1 LKKLRLNGGNY
12 EEEEER
18 SHPEE
23 NKLEDA
29 KRTSKEKDYLKKLR
43 VNGSSDDEERRSGSE
58 EKKFEVPTVTSKEP
72 VKVFKCHLCEFSDS
86 IKTNHLVHLAKDH
99 FKEDLK
105 IYFGKDLGE
114 CLLCS
119 KVMLDESCL
128 LQHLAV
134 THNVLDGFIVGQ
146 KLDKNGHSLDKNGH
160 SLEKNGHSL
169 DKNGHSLYKNGHSL
183 DKNGHSL
190 EHNGHSLDKNG
201 HTLHKNVQNGQ
212 QLEQNGQN
220 LDKNGQ
226 KSDNNV
232 TDEKEKIG
240 KHNNKHTAEEEQQ
253 DKRTEK
259 KDSKGFKCHLCDFEC
274 LTSLSIL
281 RHIGTKHFK
290 EKVDEFVDK
299 EKQWDCSICGKH
311 FELKGI
317 LITHIVSHHRLLSSY
332 IPSVDA
338 LKVK

>member
-1 LKKLRLNGGNY
+1 
-12 EEEEER
+12 
-18 SHPEE
+18 
-23 NKLEDA
+23 
-29 KRTSKEKDYLKKLR
+29 
-43 VNGSSDDEERRSGSE
+43 
-58 EKKFEVPTVTSKEP
+58 
-72 VKVFKCHLCEFSDS
+72 
-86 IKTNHLVHLAKDH
+86 
-99 FKEDLK
+99 
-105 IYFGKDLGE
+105 
-114 CLLCS
+114 
-119 KVMLDESCL
+119 
-128 LQHLAV
+128 
-134 THNVLDGFIVGQ
+134 
-146 KLDKNGHSLDKNGH
+146 LDKKGHSLDKKVQNGH
-160 SLEKNGHSL
+160 SLEQNGQQ
-169 DKNGHSLYKNGHSL
+169 
-183 DKNGHSL
+183 L
-190 EHNGHSLDKNG
+190 E
-201 HTLHKNVQNGQ
+201 QNGQ

-220 LDKNGQ
+220 MDKNGQ
-226 KSDNNV
+226 NSDNNL
-232 TDEKEKIG
+232 TEEKEKIG
-240 KHNNKHTAEEEQQ
+240 KLNNKQRTTEEEQQ